1 MIRFA
6 HHAFAAFLLVAP
18 SAITTSA
25 QAAAHISEGGVVTIE
40 SAHDVATTI
49 DRLED
54 AVEGAGAKVFARIDH
69 AAGAANVDMELRPT
83 QMLMFGNPKLGTPAL
98 QAGQTIGM
106 DLPLRVV
113 AWEDETGKTMV
124 SYTDPATMAARHGI
138 DADHPVVA
146 KMTGALA
153 KLTGKAA
160 GL

>member
-6 HHAFAAFLLVAP
+6 LHAFAAFLLISPGAVA
-18 SAITTSA
+18 TSA
-25 QAAAHISEGGVVTIE
+25 QAAAHVSEGGVVTIE

-49 DRLED
+49 DRLEEV
-54 AVEGAGAKVFARIDH
+54 VEGAGARVFARVDH
-69 AAGAANVDMELRPT
+69 AAGAANAGMELRPT

-113 AWEDETGKTMV
+113 AWEDESGKVML
-124 SYTDPATMAARHGI
+124 SYTDPAVMAARHGI
-138 DADHPVVA
+138 AADHPVVA